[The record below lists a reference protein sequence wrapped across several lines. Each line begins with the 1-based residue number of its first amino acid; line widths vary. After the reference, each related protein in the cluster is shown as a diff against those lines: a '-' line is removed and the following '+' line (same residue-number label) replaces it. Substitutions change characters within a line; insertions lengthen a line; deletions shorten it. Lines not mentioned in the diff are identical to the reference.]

1 MYLSEAKNLG
11 YTSSFGLPSS
21 GETARTANDEDKTIT
36 RPRREFA
43 RRLERFITAH
53 QRKTHPLNLESDA

>member
-21 GETARTANDEDKTIT
+21 GETARTANDEDKTIE
-36 RPRREFA
+36 RPRREFV

-53 QRKTHPLNLESDA
+53 Q